1 MPRFTPDFL
10 DELRARLRASDVIGR
25 HVKLKKEG
33 REYRGLSPFT
43 SEKTPSFFVNDEKA
57 RFFDFSSG
65 KSGDIVGFLME
76 TQNLSFPEAVTQL
89 AELAG
94 MEIPKDTPE
103 DERRAKVA
111 KDIEGANMEAA
122 KFYRA
127 MLTRAEG
134 KEALAYLTRRGV
146 SERARTVFG
155 LGYAPGSRTALK
167 DHLINHDFPLD
178 LLVEAGLVIR
188 PDDGG
193 MPYDKFRDRVMF
205 PILSRG
211 RVIAFGGRA
220 LSKDVQAKYMN
231 SPETALFHKSHTLYN
246 FDRARKMQSETGKP
260 LLVSEGYMDVIA
272 LFEAGLPAVAPLGT
286 AITERQLEMMW
297 RATDTPVMCLDGD
310 RAGRAA
316 AFRAIDRAL
325 PILKPGK
332 SLSFAF
338 LPDGQDPDDL
348 IREKGASAMEDILAA
363 ARPMAEVLW
372 EHEAETQP
380 RATPEQAAAFRRTL
394 REKVKD
400 IADADVRRAYGD
412 FFAQK
417 LGELQGS
424 GGGHADRR
432 TLRGTGRGDWQGRP
446 KGYGR
451 GSFGSGFYRDQ
462 VMPSPAL
469 KSAMSAAR
477 GADLATQAVL
487 VLTLAHHPQLIADHE
502 DEAFML
508 ELADSGLSHLLSCV
522 LDAFTQQPDLDS
534 GAVASHLSSDA
545 KALQTYSDWM
555 ADPRLSLLRF
565 LKPGAT
571 TELAEQ
577 GWLNA
582 LSKYR
587 YHGDL
592 EAEVADA
599 AISAHQ
605 DAGQEK
611 IWREAVSHR
620 SRLVSEHKPDESQ
633 D

>member
-1 MPRFTPDFL
+1 MPRFSPDFL

-25 HVKLKKEG
+25 HLKLKKEG

-43 SEKTPSFFVNDEKA
+43 SEKTPSFFVNDEKG

-76 TQNLSFPEAVTQL
+76 TQNLSFPEAVSQL
-89 AELAG
+89 ADLAG
-94 MEIPKDTPE
+94 MEIPKDTPD
-103 DERRAKVA
+103 DERREKVA
-111 KDIEGANMEAA
+111 KDIAGANVEAA

-134 KEALAYLTRRGV
+134 REALAYLDRRGV
-146 SERARTVFG
+146 SERARQVFG
-155 LGYAPGSRTALK
+155 LGYAPGTRTALL

-193 MPYDKFRDRVMF
+193 KPYDKFRDRVMF
-205 PILSRG
+205 PILGRRG
-211 RVIAFGGRA
+211 VIAFGGRA

-231 SPETALFHKSHTLYN
+231 SPETPLFHKSATLYHY
-246 FDRARKMQSETGKP
+246 DRARKMQAETKKP
-260 LLVSEGYMDVIA
+260 LLVAEGYMDVIA
-272 LFEAGLPAVAPLGT
+272 LWEAGLPAVAPLGT
-286 AITERQLEMMW
+286 AITERQLEMLW

-310 RAGRAA
+310 RAGQAA

-332 SLSFAF
+332 SLNFAF
-338 LPDGQDPDDL
+338 LPEGQDPDDL
-348 IREKGASAMEDILAA
+348 IRAKGASAMEEIIEA
-363 ARPMAEVLW
+363 ARPMADVLW
-372 EHEAETQP
+372 EHESETHP
-380 RATPEQAAAFRRTL
+380 RTTPEQAAAFRRQL

-400 IADADVRRAYGD
+400 IADPDVKHAYGD
-412 FFAQK
+412 YFAVK
-417 LGELQGS
+417 LNELQGS
-424 GGGHADRR
+424 GGGHADKR
-432 TLRGTGRGDWQGRP
+432 TFRGTGRSEWRGRP
-446 KGYGR
+446 KGYSR
-451 GSFGSGFYRDQ
+451 GPMGSGFYRDQ
-462 VMPSPAL
+462 VMPSTAL
-469 KSAMSAAR
+469 KSAMSAAKS
-477 GADLATQAVL
+477 AETATEAVL
-487 VLTLAHHPQLIADHE
+487 VLALANHPGLIAEHE
-502 DEAFML
+502 DEVFTL
-508 ELADSGLSHLLSCV
+508 EIADPGLSRVLGRI
-522 LDAFTQQPDLDS
+522 LDAFTANPDLDS
-534 GAVASHLSSDA
+534 GAVASHLSGDEI
-545 KALQTYSDWM
+545 ALQTYSDWM
-555 ADPRLSLLRF
+555 ADPRLSLLKF
-565 LKPGAT
+565 IKPGAT
-571 TELAEQ
+571 AEFAEQ